1 MEVEG
6 NFKSDKSGGC
16 YSADDALF
24 CLDDALDL
32 LVGQDVVNPFFVD
45 SERNGCSCNGIRA
58 HSLII
63 LF

>member
-32 LVGQDVVNPFFVD
+32 VVDRTLSIHFLWTPSVTAVAATVYA
-45 SERNGCSCNGIRA
+45 RIR
-58 HSLII
+58 
-63 LF
+63 